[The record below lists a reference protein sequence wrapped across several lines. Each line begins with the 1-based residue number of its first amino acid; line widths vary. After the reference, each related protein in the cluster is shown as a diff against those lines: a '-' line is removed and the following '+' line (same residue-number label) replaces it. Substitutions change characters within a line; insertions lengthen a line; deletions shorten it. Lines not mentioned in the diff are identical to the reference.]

1 GHPFRIGTRHPRSSF
16 HHVGKVSKRYD
27 VRVMAFV
34 GCSKVGEFSMLGLYS
49 KYEKQ
54 LEQAIQAEA
63 DERGSKVVSLA
74 KIRRA
79 QEVQERCRSRLNVMR
94 TKDTECM

>member
-1 GHPFRIGTRHPRSSF
+1 MRDP
-16 HHVGKVSKRYD
+16 Y
-27 VRVMAFV
+27 A
-34 GCSKVGEFSMLGLYS
+34 

-54 LEQAIQAEA
+54 LSQAIQAEA

-74 KIRRA
+74 KIWRA